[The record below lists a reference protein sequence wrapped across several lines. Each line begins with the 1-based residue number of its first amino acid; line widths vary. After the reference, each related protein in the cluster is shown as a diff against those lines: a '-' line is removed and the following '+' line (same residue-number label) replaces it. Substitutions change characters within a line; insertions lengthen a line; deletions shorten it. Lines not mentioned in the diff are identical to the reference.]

1 MGRARP
7 LSPFGSVPSADV
19 LPDWLDAETLR
30 QASVVAIFV
39 LAIIGLVV
47 WRVVRAIV
55 TRMIY
60 LGLIAA
66 LIGVLWVQRDEL
78 EQCQQTCSCNMFG
91 QNIAIP
97 DAKLPSIIDI
107 GEGGPIGLCHQP
119 S

>member
-1 MGRARP
+1 M
-7 LSPFGSVPSADV
+7 
-19 LPDWLDAETLR
+19 
-30 QASVVAIFV
+30 FV

-66 LIGVLWVQRDEL
+66 LIGVLWIQRDEL
-78 EQCQQTCSCNMFG
+78 EQCQRTCSCSMFG
-91 QNIAIP
+91 QDVAIP
-97 DAKLPSIIDI
+97 DANLPSIIDV
-107 GEGGPIGLCHQP
+107 GEGVALCQQP